1 MKPMLAET
9 WIPAKVK
16 FPVIAQPKI
25 DGVRALNM
33 TGKLTGR
40 SLKPFKN
47 RYLTTQLSHS
57 ALIGF
62 DGELAAE
69 RETHPDLCRLTSS
82 ATGTITGEPYVLWW
96 LFDYV
101 TVENK
106 AVPYETRLLQ
116 LEDRIKE
123 LMGEQP
129 LLFPH
134 LRQIPSKLCHTMDE
148 LEEFD
153 SRNLI
158 AGFEGTCFRDPK
170 GLHKQGR
177 SSPTQG
183 GLLRIK
189 RFVDF
194 EFRVHTILEG
204 EENLNEAQINELGN
218 TFRSSHQENKVANG
232 MVGAMVGTVL
242 ADVRDVHDGDSSNE
256 DKLLFRAG
264 DEVKVSAGC
273 LTHEQ
278 RRHYFINQNE
288 FKSLIHK
295 AKFFPKGIKDKPRFP
310 TWQSFRNAEDM

>member
-9 WIPAKVK
+9 WNPAKVK

-47 RYLTTQLSHS
+47 KYLTTQLSHS

-69 RETHPDLCRLTSS
+69 SHVHPDLCRITSS

-101 TVENK
+101 TVDNK
-106 AVPYETRLLQ
+106 ATPYERRLLQ

-123 LMGEQP
+123 LMNEQP
-129 LLFPH
+129 LLYPH
-134 LRQIPSKLCHTMDE
+134 LRLMPSKLCHTMDE

-153 SRNLI
+153 ACNLV
-158 AGFEGTCFRDPK
+158 AGYEGTCFRDPK

-194 EFRVHTILEG
+194 EFRVHTVIEG
-204 EENLNEAQINELGN
+204 EENQNEAQINELGN
-218 TFRSSHQENKVANG
+218 TFRSSHQGNMVANG
-232 MVGAMVGTVL
+232 MVGAMLGNVL
-242 ADVRDVHDGDSSNE
+242 ADVYDGDT
-256 DKLLFRAG
+256 LLFSAG
-264 DEVKVSAGC
+264 QEVKVGAGC
-273 LTHEQ
+273 LTHDQ
-278 RRHYFINQNE
+278 RRHYFNNQDE
-288 FKSLIHK
+288 FKRLVHK